1 MMMVVVMVVMMV
13 MVAMMAMMLT
23 MVRTKETVEVEEH
36 KVELEEGG
44 VRLKL
49 TVVLNI
55 IIIIIIINISR
66 NMCAPNQ
73 SLLNV
78 LKGCAHVFN

>member
-13 MVAMMAMMLT
+13 TMVT

-55 IIIIIIINISR
+55 IIIIIIIISR

-73 SLLNV
+73 GLLNV

>member
-1 MMMVVVMVVMMV
+1 MRITWGHYIMMMVLMMV
-13 MVAMMAMMLT
+13 T

-49 TVVLNI
+49 TVV
-55 IIIIIIINISR
+55 
-66 NMCAPNQ
+66 
-73 SLLNV
+73 
-78 LKGCAHVFN
+78 

>member
-55 IIIIIIINISR
+55 IIIIIIIISR
-66 NMCAPNQ
+66 NMCAPDQ

>member
-1 MMMVVVMVVMMV
+1 MMMVVVMVVIMV
-13 MVAMMAMMLT
+13 MVVVMMAMMLT

-49 TVVLNI
+49 TVV
-55 IIIIIIINISR
+55 
-66 NMCAPNQ
+66 
-73 SLLNV
+73 
-78 LKGCAHVFN
+78 

>member
-55 IIIIIIINISR
+55 IIIIINISR

>member
-13 MVAMMAMMLT
+13 MMA
-23 MVRTKETVEVEEH
+23 RTKETVEVEEH

-55 IIIIIIINISR
+55 IIIIIIIIISR

-73 SLLNV
+73 SLLNL